1 MGVFGPLL
9 NVKNLIAS
17 APFTVEY
24 LKPVVSSNTHL
35 PGERVLNW
43 STATVAAT
51 TQGDLQPASTEAL
64 ERVGRVGKVGV
75 WEVYTTPAPGT
86 PAQRVRIGTQ
96 QYEVLAAGVFPTHNE
111 LIVEEVTT

>member
-1 MGVFGPLL
+1 MD
-9 NVKNLIAS
+9 A

-24 LKPVVSSNTHL
+24 LKPAVSSNTHL

-51 TQGDLQPASTEAL
+51 TSGDLQPASTEAL
-64 ERVGRVGKVGV
+64 ERVGRIGKVGV
-75 WEVYTTPAPGT
+75 WELYTTPAPGT

-96 QYEVLAAGVFPTHNE
+96 QYEVLAASVFPTHNE

>member
-1 MGVFGPLL
+1 MGVYGPLL
-9 NVKNLIAS
+9 SIVRLIA
-17 APFTVEY
+17 AADTTVEY
-24 LKPVVSSNTHL
+24 LKPTVTANTHL

-51 TQGDLQPASTEAL
+51 TNGDLQPASTEAL

-75 WEVYTTPAPGT
+75 WELYTTPAPGT

-96 QYEVLAAGVFPTHNE
+96 QYEVLAASIFQTHNE